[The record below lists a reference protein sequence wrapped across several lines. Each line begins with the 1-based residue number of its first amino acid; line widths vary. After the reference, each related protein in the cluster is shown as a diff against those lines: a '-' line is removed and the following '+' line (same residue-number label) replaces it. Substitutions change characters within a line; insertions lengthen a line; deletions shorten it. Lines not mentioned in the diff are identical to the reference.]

1 MKSIG
6 VFCGSSI
13 GNDGRYL
20 AAAEE
25 LGLILAKKQIR
36 LVYGGANVGMMGKL
50 ANSCLENGGY
60 VIGVMPSDIAE
71 LGIAHEN
78 LSEIKFV
85 RTMHERKALMS
96 ELSDGFISLPGGIGT
111 LEETV
116 EIFTWLQLGL
126 QVKPFGLV
134 NVNGFYDHLID
145 FFNNVVK
152 SGFLRKEHLDMMLVE
167 KDAGTLVDKL
177 LAYKPVKLE
186 KWFDV
191 KKHRV

>member
-13 GNDGRYL
+13 GTDGQYL
-20 AAAEE
+20 KAAEE
-25 LGLILAKKQIR
+25 LGVILAKNKIR
-36 LVYGGANVGMMGKL
+36 LIYGGANVGMMGKL

-60 VIGVMPSDIAE
+60 VIGVMPAEIAE
-71 LGIAHEN
+71 MGIAHEK

-85 RTMHERKALMS
+85 KTMHERKALMS
-96 ELSDGFISLPGGIGT
+96 GLSDGFISLPGGIGT

-126 QVKPFGLV
+126 QMKPFGLV
-134 NVNGFYDHLID
+134 NTGGYYDHLIE
-145 FFNNVVK
+145 FFNNIVRN
-152 SGFLRKEHLDMMLVE
+152 GFLRKEHLDMMLVE
-167 KDAGTLVDKL
+167 KDSGKL
-177 LAYKPVKLE
+177 IERLLKYKPVKLE